1 MKSGTL
7 PPITRWVKMMD
18 FCINDQNLCQN
29 EEFCIQNEEF
39 CIQNEE
45 FCIQNEEFC
54 SLDLSGNSL
63 VKPAEGQ
70 FFIEYI
76 YINLQMKPFFS
87 LTWRHFAQ
95 KSKRKFVFENWCF
108 WGDQVSAMLRTVER
122 ACGCPIIR
130 GRVVVLGST
139 VRIARRISQ
148 KERVAT
154 PAK

>member
-1 MKSGTL
+1 
-7 PPITRWVKMMD
+7 MMD

-76 YINLQMKPFFS
+76 YKSTNEAILQSNMKT
-87 LTWRHFAQ
+87 LR
-95 KSKRKFVFENWCF
+95 SKIETEVCF
-108 WGDQVSAMLRTVER
+108 
-122 ACGCPIIR
+122 
-130 GRVVVLGST
+130 
-139 VRIARRISQ
+139 
-148 KERVAT
+148 
-154 PAK
+154 